1 MKLAH
6 FAFPILLMGCAA
18 WNGAESPDAAGAAD
32 ADATGTGT
40 GAGAVSERGADANDT
55 ETAGAVLASGQ
66 TQRTIA
72 SLGDPARGGLWLE
85 TPLVKS
91 EMPGR
96 LSAVRTGG
104 SAEVTLIPIPG
115 AASAGS
121 RISLEAMQK
130 LGVSPGDLVELD
142 VTAGG

>member
-1 MKLAH
+1 MKLAY

-18 WNGAESPDAAGAAD
+18 WNGAESPDAVGAAD
-32 ADATGTGT
+32 ADATGAGT
-40 GAGAVSERGADANDT
+40 AAAPESNAEGDAEQSGAAL
-55 ETAGAVLASGQ
+55 AGGQ
-66 TQRTIA
+66 TQRTVA

-91 EMPGR
+91 ETPGR

>member
-6 FAFPILLMGCAA
+6 FAFPLLLMGCAA

-32 ADATGTGT
+32 ADVT
-40 GAGAVSERGADANDT
+40 ET
-55 ETAGAVLASGQ
+55 ETATGGALENSAESDAEKSGAALDSGQ

-91 EMPGR
+91 ETPGR
-96 LSAVRTGG
+96 LSAVKTGG
-104 SAEVTLIPIPG
+104 SAEVTLIPIAG
-115 AASAGS
+115 AAGAGS